1 MGASKLALV
10 EFERFLL
17 GPLRGVGHIA
27 LPGFLHPEHVSVI
40 STADKHLPE
49 ERAAILVF
57 KPVDREY
64 LLAVH
69 LGQTE
74 NLSYLVKAF
83 LELALVEKH
92 HHIGIVDDGL
102 LYYFRAYDVLYLLRD
117 DTHGSP
123 ELTGGLIEMCI
134 RDRAFDIIDIIYQS
148 TRTALNVRDTYTNIS
163 ENVGKYKRMLT
174 DFHEKCLSRGNIEPS
189 DTLIITVNLRCI
201 KKIGNEAEH
210 LYRSMTDLVLY
221 ATGAAACSTSDL
233 MTVLN
238 SINRSLDNIR
248 LNLNTAYFDTWRY
261 IQVRIGYWKASVY
274 RNKSLRE
281 IIDDAFGRWRGA
293 GYLNYNNQ

>member
-1 MGASKLALV
+1 MMRTSMNKLILIIAMLFPLCAKAQWSFDVGSV
-10 EFERFLL
+10 EAY
-17 GPLRGVGHIA
+17 IA
-27 LPGFLHPEHVSVI
+27 DHKNQKSL
-40 STADKHLPE
+40 
-49 ERAAILVF
+49 
-57 KPVDREY
+57 
-64 LLAVH
+64 LLARS
-69 LGQTE
+69 T
-74 NLSYLVKAF
+74 
-83 LELALVEKH
+83 LEMSNQ
-92 HHIGIVDDGL
+92 L
-102 LYYFRAYDVLYLLRD
+102 LHEYSADATDEYK
-117 DTHGSP
+117 
-123 ELTGGLIEMCI
+123 ELNFDLDKYT
-134 RDRAFDIIDIIYQS
+134 RAFDIIDIIYQS

-174 DFHEKCLSRGNIEPS
+174 DFHEKMSQPWQHR
-189 DTLIITVNLRCI
+189 TVGHADYYRQSKML

-261 IQVRIGYWKASVY
+261 IQVRIGYWKVSVY